1 MGQGYR
7 TQNPYAQAGME
18 LVMSGP
24 KRSAMSLSVGLCCP
38 WHAGQQ
44 GLKPIWLLSWHKEM
58 THVWVCGSGREG
70 KYWNYTSAIA
80 ASSSHNGLG

>member
-7 TQNPYAQAGME
+7 TQNPRARAGMK
-18 LVMSGP
+18 LVMSDP

-38 WHAGQQ
+38 WHSGQQ
-44 GLKPIWLLSWHKEM
+44 GLKPVQLLSWYKEM
-58 THVWVCGSGREG
+58 THVWICISGRER
-70 KYWNYTSAIA
+70 KCWNYTSAIA